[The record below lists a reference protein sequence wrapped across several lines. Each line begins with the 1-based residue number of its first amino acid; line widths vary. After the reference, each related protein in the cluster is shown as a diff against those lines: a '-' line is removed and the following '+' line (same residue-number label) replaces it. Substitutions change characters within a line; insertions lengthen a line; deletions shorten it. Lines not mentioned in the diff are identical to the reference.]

1 MRNVALDATVLVSAF
16 LTPGG
21 VSDEFLHRGREGA
34 FVVFLTEDI
43 LAEVVH
49 TLAYPHIRRRYPYT
63 DADVRIFCESLREAA
78 PLVPISADIPA
89 VVRDPNDD
97 MVLATAHTAHVT
109 YLITHDLDLLSLQS
123 YEGIT
128 ILTPEAFMAILR
140 EQEARRREG
149 NIEAAEQP

>member
-1 MRNVALDATVLVSAF
+1 MLSAALDATVLVSAF

-21 VSDEFLHRGREGA
+21 VSDEILRHAREGA
-34 FVVFLTEDI
+34 FVAFVSEDI

-49 TLAYPHIRRRYPYT
+49 TLAYPRIRRRYPYT
-63 DADVRIFCESLREAA
+63 DEDVRVFCDGLREAA
-78 PLVPISADIPA
+78 SLVPTSSDIPS

-97 MVLATAHTAHVT
+97 MVLATARAADTT
-109 YLITHDLDLLSLQS
+109 YLITRDLDLLTLQT

-140 EQEARRREG
+140 ERGRL
-149 NIEAAEQP
+149 NP

>member
-1 MRNVALDATVLVSAF
+1 MPSAALDATVLVSAF

-21 VSDEFLHRGREGA
+21 VSDELLRQAREGA
-34 FVVFLTEDI
+34 FVVFVSEDI

-49 TLAYPHIRRRYPYT
+49 TLGYPRIRKRYPYT
-63 DADVRIFCESLREAA
+63 DEDVRVFCAGLREAA
-78 PLVPISADIPA
+78 SVVPIPAGIPT

-97 MVLATAHTAHVT
+97 MVLATARAAAAT
-109 YLITHDLDLLSLQS
+109 YLITRDLDLLSLQS

-140 EQEARRREG
+140 ERGRL
-149 NIEAAEQP
+149 NP